1 MDGMRIICCVNN
13 LVGLQVLSWLRERNE
28 NIAGII
34 VHPQK
39 EQKYGEEIIA
49 VSGLPDDRIF
59 FGNTLDNNETLDAIR
74 QLKPDIAIS
83 VYFGYIFR
91 KPFLDLFPRGC
102 INLHPAFLPY
112 NRGAY
117 PNVWSIIDGTPAG
130 TTLHYISEGI
140 DTGDIIAQKQIA
152 VHLDDTG
159 KTLYHRLEYASAELF
174 KETWP
179 DISAGHIHPI
189 SQSSTEGTYH
199 KVRDVDIID
208 EIDMNRTFTAGELI
222 NILRARTFPPH
233 RGAYI
238 VDNQKRI
245 YVNIQLS
252 EEHETMSER

>member
-117 PNVWSIIDGTPAG
+117 PNVWSIIDGTSCRNHA
-130 TTLHYISEGI
+130 S
-140 DTGDIIAQKQIA
+140 
-152 VHLDDTG
+152 
-159 KTLYHRLEYASAELF
+159 LY
-174 KETWP
+174 K
-179 DISAGHIHPI
+179 
-189 SQSSTEGTYH
+189 
-199 KVRDVDIID
+199 
-208 EIDMNRTFTAGELI
+208 
-222 NILRARTFPPH
+222 
-233 RGAYI
+233 
-238 VDNQKRI
+238 
-245 YVNIQLS
+245 
-252 EEHETMSER
+252 